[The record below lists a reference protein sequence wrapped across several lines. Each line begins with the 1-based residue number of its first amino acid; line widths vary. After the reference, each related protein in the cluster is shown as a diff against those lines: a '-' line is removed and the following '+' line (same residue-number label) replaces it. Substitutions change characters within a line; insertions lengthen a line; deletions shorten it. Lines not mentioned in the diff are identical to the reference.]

1 MTYVIKIKNEEL
13 YLFDLGFTMSTIN
26 EKELATKFT
35 KAQAEGIIKKSKKY
49 EMIKAV
55 KKWRLKFITRN
66 TPPRS

>member
-13 YLFDLGFTMSTIN
+13 YLFDLGFTMATIN

-55 KKWRLKFITRN
+55 KK
-66 TPPRS
+66 